1 MKVLYIGNYRDGTG
15 WGNACLN
22 NILAMD
28 SVGID
33 VVPRA
38 ISFEESTQDYPDR
51 IKELELQ
58 SNEGCDICIQH
69 TLPHLYSYDANYKN
83 IGFLDTE
90 SSHFR
95 DTGWQ
100 DYINIMDELWVP
112 CSQNKKSA
120 EASGVTK
127 PIRVIPHSLNISE
140 YQTIPEGNQIQELQS
155 TFNFVFVGEFIE
167 RKNLQALLKAFHME
181 FELHEPVNL
190 MIKTSGVSLDAAQGF
205 CEHVK
210 KGLKLRQAYKSEIV
224 VCGKLDNED
233 YLSVFNQC
241 HSFVMPSR
249 GEAFCIPALEAMAIG
264 IPVIYTKNTGMDSFC
279 FGDSVSSTSVPCF
292 GAVQSLPNLDT
303 ARSDW
308 AEINIRELCATM
320 RAVYSKWNSE
330 EAQQE
335 SVAARKAAQG
345 YDHKTVGQKIKELL
359 RDR

>member
-1 MKVLYIGNYRDGTG
+1 M
-15 WGNACLN
+15 
-22 NILAMD
+22 
-28 SVGID
+28 
-33 VVPRA
+33 RA
-38 ISFEESTQDYPDR
+38 VTSAYSTRY
-51 IKELELQ
+51 
-58 SNEGCDICIQH
+58 
-69 TLPHLYSYDANYKN
+69 LYSYDANYKN

-140 YQTIPEGNQIQELQS
+140 YQTIPEGNQIQELQN

-181 FELHEPVNL
+181 FELHEPANL

-224 VCGKLDNED
+224 VCGKLDNQD

-308 AEINIRELCATM
+308 AEINIRELWATM
-320 RAVYSKWNSE
+320 RAGYSKWNAE
-330 EAQQE
+330 EAQ
-335 SVAARKAAQG
+335 
-345 YDHKTVGQKIKELL
+345 KERERVLGKQ
-359 RDR
+359 